1 MKWLPLLVLSACL
14 AACRSASE
22 APGVAREPADSH
34 APAEIDLAGCAGQT
48 MSAEA
53 FVRVCQNVSGFNF
66 TYPPEVASAL
76 RTTSLRV
83 PDLTH
88 VAASAFSSYLDAA
101 FAPTGLVCKRVGPE
115 PLKVY
120 VIERRA
126 S

>member
-1 MKWLPLLVLSACL
+1 MKWLPLVVLSACI
-14 AACRSASE
+14 AACHSSSQASG
-22 APGVAREPADSH
+22 AAREPAE
-34 APAEIDLAGCAGQT
+34 ARVPAEIDLAGCAGQT

-53 FVRVCQNVSGFNF
+53 FVRACQDGSGFNF

-83 PDLTH
+83 PEQTH

-101 FAPTGLVCKRVGPE
+101 FAPAGLACKRVGPE
-115 PLKVY
+115 HLNVY

-126 S
+126 N